1 MPCGKNLRV
10 LPVGSE
16 TTPDSPDSDSTFNV
30 VESMCELSTGQGMS
44 V

>member
-1 MPCGKNLRV
+1 MPCGENLGV

-16 TTPDSPDSDSTFNV
+16 TTPDSPDSTCNV
-30 VESMCELSTGQGMS
+30 VESTCELSTGQGMS

>member
-1 MPCGKNLRV
+1 MPCGKNLGA

-16 TTPDSPDSDSTFNV
+16 TTPDSPDSTFNV